1 MQAFTK
7 ILNAGENVTSDNMT
21 RDKYDEILGLL
32 KGFDPQ
38 NLSLTTK
45 ENSTEYV
52 RILNMM
58 IKYEKKNNINN
69 VGGSRR
75 RRASKKHSKKHSK
88 KSKKSKKSK
97 SRRH

>member
-1 MQAFTK
+1 MQAFTD

-45 ENSTEYV
+45 ENSNEYV

-58 IKYEKKNNINN
+58 IKYEKKNNIIN

-75 RRASKKHSKKHSK
+75 RAIKKHSKKHR
-88 KSKKSKKSK
+88 KSKKSKKTK